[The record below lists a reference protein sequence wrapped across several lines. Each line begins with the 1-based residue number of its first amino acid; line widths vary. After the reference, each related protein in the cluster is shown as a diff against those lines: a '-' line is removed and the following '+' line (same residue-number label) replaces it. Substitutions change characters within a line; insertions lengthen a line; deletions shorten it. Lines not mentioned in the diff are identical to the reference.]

1 MSNETIHKR
10 PRRLLLHEI
19 VQEVGV
25 NIPIN
30 QRIANEQH
38 TRQLSETEL
47 ASIRKLDSPKAPAR

>member
-1 MSNETIHKR
+1 MNDNIIQKR

-30 QRIANEQH
+30 QKIANEQH
-38 TRQLSETEL
+38 ARQLSETEL
-47 ASIRKLDSPKAPAR
+47 ASIRKLNSPKALA